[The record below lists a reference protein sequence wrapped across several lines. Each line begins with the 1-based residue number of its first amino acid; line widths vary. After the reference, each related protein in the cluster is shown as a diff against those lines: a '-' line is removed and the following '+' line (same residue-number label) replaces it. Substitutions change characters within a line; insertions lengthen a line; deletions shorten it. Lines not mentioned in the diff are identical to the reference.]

1 LRRRSQ
7 FYRNVIDR
15 QTGYA
20 QGRYADGSF
29 LKENNAFQFC
39 DFITEGYPSHYTW
52 YVPHDVYGLM
62 ECMGGKDKFVSK
74 LDSMFS
80 MGYYWHGNE
89 PCHQVAFLYNYAGQP
104 WKTQK
109 EVRQIME
116 HEYHLG
122 ANGLSGN
129 DDAGQMSA
137 WYIFAAM
144 GFYPVCP
151 GSSYYIL
158 ASPSFDKVTI
168 QLEDGKSFVI
178 KAQNASA
185 DNVYVQSVLFNGV
198 PYSKNYLLHSDIAAG
213 GELEFVMGNE
223 PNLEWGSSLDDCP
236 PDLFLELR

>member
-1 LRRRSQ
+1 MYLNLILCSLWVIIGMGMNLVIRS
-7 FYRNVIDR
+7 
-15 QTGYA
+15 
-20 QGRYADGSF
+20 
-29 LKENNAFQFC
+29 LFC
-39 DFITEGYPSHYTW
+39 I
-52 YVPHDVYGLM
+52 
-62 ECMGGKDKFVSK
+62 
-74 LDSMFS
+74 
-80 MGYYWHGNE
+80 
-89 PCHQVAFLYNYAGQP
+89 NYAGQP

-178 KAQNASA
+178 KLRMLLPIMFMFS
-185 DNVYVQSVLFNGV
+185 LFCSMGFHIV
-198 PYSKNYLLHSDIAAG
+198 KIICCIQTLLQEES
-213 GELEFVMGNE
+213 
-223 PNLEWGSSLDDCP
+223 WSL
-236 PDLFLELR
+236 